1 MGKRQGG
8 LSDAERAQRRER
20 ERERLE
26 RAVEELLTRDGWRRW
41 LKAVRSCMATAAA
54 NGPDRP
60 RVRAAGDRPD
70 PRRRVPRV
78 A

>member
-41 LKAVRSCMATAAA
+41 LKARAVLRSWAWAE
-54 NGPDRP
+54 
-60 RVRAAGDRPD
+60 
-70 PRRRVPRV
+70 RR
-78 A
+78 